1 MAALPALAAVDLAR
15 GGDTPP
21 APAARY
27 LRQVS
32 SPNQQRERPRPPRP
46 SRRLKALRQR
56 AAQLLWGVASLGLF
70 IGLWEIAWWRGWAD
84 PLLLPPPH
92 LFLANLPEQFRFF
105 DPNGERAGALA
116 SGGSLWSVLG
126 VMAWSALRV
135 TAGLALGF
143 VLSLAVGVAIHTL
156 RLFGKL
162 TLPTITLLA
171 PISPVAWLPV
181 AVFMFGIGNPPAIFL
196 VFISVFFV
204 MVLSTLA
211 QIDAVPPAYLQV
223 ARIMGATPRQLLRHV
238 VLPAILPGLFVT
250 LRLNLFAAWMV
261 VLIAEAVGVGSGLGQ
276 VVMMARNTFNASLVF
291 FTMTLIGIAGFAFD
305 QALRWVQRR
314 VLWWVGPATGAGG
327 A

>member
-1 MAALPALAAVDLAR
+1 MGAVPALPAAQM
-15 GGDTPP
+15 P
-21 APAARY
+21 AETAPTRRPAAWL
-27 LRQVS
+27 LR
-32 SPNQQRERPRPPRP
+32 
-46 SRRLKALRQR
+46 LR
-56 AAQLLWGVASLGLF
+56 AAAWSAASVGLF
-70 IGLWEIAWWRGWAD
+70 VGIWEMAWWQGWAD

-92 LFLANLPEQFRFF
+92 LFLANLPDQFRFF
-105 DPNGERAGALA
+105 DPNGERAGALS
-116 SGGSLWSVLG
+116 SGGSLGSVLG
-126 VMAWSALRV
+126 VIAWTSMRV

-143 VLSLAVGVAIHTL
+143 VLSLAVGLGIRYFGV
-156 RLFGKL
+156 FGKL
-162 TLPTITLLA
+162 TLPTITMLA

-181 AVFMFGIGNPPAIFL
+181 AVFMFGIGNPPAVFL

-204 MVLSTLA
+204 MVLSTLS
-211 QIDAVPPAYLQV
+211 QIDAVPASYLHV
-223 ARIMGATPRQLLRHV
+223 ARIMGARKRQMFRHV

-291 FTMTLIGIAGFAFD
+291 FTMTLIGLSGFAFD

-314 VLWWVGPATGAGG
+314 VLWWVGPSAVGG